1 MIISESTFA
10 ISAKNGLDKPK
21 NQQNA
26 IINGVAESA
35 AKFILQKKLLE
46 KKVHSFVST
55 NQFINEFRYILSN
68 VDRMSSWFL

>member
-35 AKFILQKKLLE
+35 AKFIE
-46 KKVHSFVST
+46 KKKITREKSSLLCFDKSVHK
-55 NQFINEFRYILSN
+55 
-68 VDRMSSWFL
+68 